1 MKRLFLI
8 VVAVLSITM
17 TFAENEELNSV
28 ENAKSYD
35 MSVNYDMLA
44 DYLELTSEQL
54 EEVKDIHTSF
64 CADML
69 NATEE
74 TGEERDS
81 IIKNAVNKDLTNM
94 SYVLDM
100 AQYYMYKQLLNN
112 TFNNRELEK

>member
-8 VVAVLSITM
+8 VVAVLSMTM
-17 TFAENEELNSV
+17 TFAKNEELNSI
-28 ENAKSYD
+28 ENANSYD
-35 MSVNYDMLA
+35 MSVNYEMLA

-69 NATEE
+69 NAKEE

-100 AQYYMYKQLLNN
+100 GQYYMYKQLLND
-112 TFNNRELEK
+112 TMKNRDFSK